1 KNHRKYCFH
10 KDLIAL
16 AQTQWAESNAS
27 LPNPI
32 TEQKEDF
39 DTLVECIYSSSD
51 TKDVLPQLAPLA
63 WVPVHCSSVALLFH
77 QQLTLT
83 SLVLVSEFLPG
94 SLFSLSLLLFLP
106 SYWQRPEY
114 LFHPSP
120 PCCSPSLLWSL
131 WFAGHPQPLLESPL
145 LQLLLLQPSCLC
157 L

>member
-1 KNHRKYCFH
+1 KKHRKYCFH

-51 TKDVLPQLAPLA
+51 TKDVLYFQ
-63 WVPVHCSSVALLFH
+63 CSSVALLLH
-77 QQLTLT
+77 RQQTLT
-83 SLVLVSEFLPG
+83 SLVLVSGFLPG
-94 SLFSLSLLLFLP
+94 SLFSPSPLLFLL

-114 LFHPSP
+114 PFRPFP

-131 WFAGHPQPLLESPL
+131 WSAGHPQPPLESPL
-145 LQLLLLQPSCLC
+145 PQLLLLQPSCLC

>member
-1 KNHRKYCFH
+1 KKHRKYCFH

-51 TKDVLPQLAPLA
+51 TKDVLPAR
-63 WVPVHCSSVALLFH
+63 CSSVAPLSHQRRPPTSPLQLLG
-77 QQLTLT
+77 LP
-83 SLVLVSEFLPG
+83 PG
-94 SLFSLSLLLFLP
+94 SLLSPSLLLFLP
-106 SYWQRPEY
+106 SCWQQLVR
-114 LFHPSP
+114 LSLPSP
-120 PCCSPSLLWSL
+120 PCSPSLLRSL
-131 WFAGHPQPLLESPL
+131 WSAAQPPPPWESPL
-145 LQLLLLQPSCLC
+145 PQQRLLRPSCLC

>member
-51 TKDVLPQLAPLA
+51 TKDPKAAPLA
-63 WVPVHCSSVALLFH
+63 WAPARCSSAAPLSH
-77 QQLTLT
+77 QQRPPT
-83 SLVLVSEFLPG
+83 SLVQVSGFLPG
-94 SLFSLSLLLFLP
+94 SLLSPSPLLFLP
-106 SYWQRPEY
+106 SCWQRPEN

-120 PCCSPSLLWSL
+120 PCSPSLLRSPW
-131 WFAGHPQPLLESPL
+131 WAARPRPPLESPL
-145 LQLLLLQPSCLC
+145 PQQLLLQPSCLC

>member
-1 KNHRKYCFH
+1 
-10 KDLIAL
+10 
-16 AQTQWAESNAS
+16 
-27 LPNPI
+27 
-32 TEQKEDF
+32 
-39 DTLVECIYSSSD
+39 
-51 TKDVLPQLAPLA
+51 
-63 WVPVHCSSVALLFH
+63 HCSSVALLFH

-106 SYWQRPEY
+106 SYLQRPEY